1 MSGSGKVYI
10 VDDDEAMRDA
20 VGLLMESLDLE
31 YASFASGTE
40 FLEAVDPAWA
50 GCVVLDIRMPLMS
63 GLEVQKRLNERGI
76 ELPIVFITGHGDVP
90 SAVQAMREGAVGF
103 AQKPLY
109 DQELID
115 YINEALVKDRERR
128 ANQAQRTAAEHK
140 LVHLTNREREIL
152 DLVLEGRSSKVI
164 AIDLGVSQ
172 RTVETHRTNLMRK
185 LGVRSVAEL
194 FNVLMGPGSAG

>member
-1 MSGSGKVYI
+1 MSTFEKVYI

-31 YASFASGTE
+31 YASFGSGTE
-40 FLEAVDPAWA
+40 FLEAVDSEWR

-63 GLEVQKRLNERGI
+63 GLEVQKRMNERGI
-76 ELPIVFITGHGDVP
+76 ELPVVFITGHGDVP

-103 AQKPLY
+103 AQKPLN

-115 YINEALVKDRERR
+115 YINEALMKDRERR
-128 ANQAQRTAAEHK
+128 ASEAQRSAAEDK

-152 DLVLEGRSSKVI
+152 DLVLAGQSSKVI

-172 RTVETHRTNLMRK
+172 RTVETHRTNIMRK

-194 FNVLMGPGSAG
+194 FNVLMGH

>member
-1 MSGSGKVYI
+1 M
-10 VDDDEAMRDA
+10 
-20 VGLLMESLDLE
+20 
-31 YASFASGTE
+31 
-40 FLEAVDPAWA
+40 
-50 GCVVLDIRMPLMS
+50 
-63 GLEVQKRLNERGI
+63 
-76 ELPIVFITGHGDVP
+76 
-90 SAVQAMREGAVGF
+90 
-103 AQKPLY
+103 Y

-172 RTVETHRTNLMRK
+172 RTVETHRTNIMRK

>member
-1 MSGSGKVYI
+1 MSDSGKVYI

-31 YASFASGTE
+31 YEAFASGTE
-40 FLEAVDPAWA
+40 FLETVDPTWK

-63 GLEVQKRLNERGI
+63 GLEVQKRLNDRQI
-76 ELPIVFITGHGDVP
+76 ELPVVFITGHGDVA
-90 SAVQAMREGAVGF
+90 SAVQAMREGAIGF
-103 AQKPLY
+103 AQKPLN

-115 YINEALVKDRERR
+115 YINEALGKDRERR
-128 ANQAQRTAAEHK
+128 TNQGRRAAAEHK
-140 LVHLTNREREIL
+140 LVDLTNREREIL
-152 DLVLEGRSSKVI
+152 DLVLEGRPSKVI

-172 RTVETHRTNLMRK
+172 RTVETHRTNIMRK

-194 FNVLMGPGSAG
+194 FNVLMGPTSTA

>member
-1 MSGSGKVYI
+1 MSTFEKVYI

-20 VGLLMESLDLE
+20 IGLLMESRDLE
-31 YASFASGTE
+31 YASFGSGTD
-40 FLEAVDPAWA
+40 FLEAVESEWS

-63 GLEVQKRLNERGI
+63 GLEVQKRMNERGI
-76 ELPIVFITGHGDVP
+76 ELPVVFITGHGDVP

-103 AQKPLY
+103 AQKPLN

-115 YINEALVKDRERR
+115 YINEALMKDRERR
-128 ANQAQRTAAEHK
+128 ASQGRRSAAEDK

-152 DLVLEGRSSKVI
+152 DLVLAGQPSKVI

-172 RTVETHRTNLMRK
+172 RTVETHRTNIMRK

-194 FNVLMGPGSAG
+194 FNVLMGH